1 MKSEIL
7 YSIILVASLVL
18 VQTSLPDTEAV
29 KSTGSKTNQ
38 YGANADVKVCGT
50 YFCTTQSS
58 QPKFDT
64 NKPTQDDL
72 NAVFNRMDKV
82 HKQHQQKILEQWRLM
97 NNTDRIRFLEVMN
110 SMLSN
115 MESIEMGSHIKQ
127 MTNYSEMGSGHMM
140 LPGHSWSMH
149 HNGTHNSGNY
159 SMGKHYHR

>member
-7 YSIILVASLVL
+7 FSIILVASLVL

-82 HKQHQQKILEQWRLM
+82 HKQHQEKILEQWRLM
-97 NNTDRIRFLEVMN
+97 SNTDRIRFLEVMN
-110 SMLSN
+110 RMLSN
-115 MESIEMGSHIKQ
+115 MESMEMSSHIKQ
-127 MTNYSEMGSGHMM
+127 MMKSPELDSGHMM

-149 HNGTHNSGNY
+149 HNGTHNLGNS
-159 SMGKHYHR
+159 SMGKHSHR